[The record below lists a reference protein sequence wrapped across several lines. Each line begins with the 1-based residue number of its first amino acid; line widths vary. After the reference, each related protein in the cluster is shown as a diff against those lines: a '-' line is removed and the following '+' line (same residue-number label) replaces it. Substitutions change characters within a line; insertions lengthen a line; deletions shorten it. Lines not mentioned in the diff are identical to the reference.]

1 MKDKKSIIINIF
13 IAVVFALGGY
23 FMGAKSQKVRIQ
35 SMTRQ
40 QGMVAGARQ
49 NGQWQRGGIRPVAGE
64 ILSRDEKTMTVKLT
78 DGSSKIIILS
88 EKTVINKA
96 SDATRDELKNGEKIS
111 VFGTEN
117 PDGSVT
123 ASNIQ
128 IGVMQR
134 VLIKE

>member
-1 MKDKKSIIINIF
+1 MKDNKNIIITLL
-13 IAVVFALGGY
+13 IASVFALGGY
-23 FMGAKSQKVRIQ
+23 FVGAKTQKVRIQ
-35 SMTRQ
+35 GVTRQ

-64 ILSRDEKTMTVKLT
+64 ILSRDEKTMIVKLT

-96 SDATRDELKNGEKIS
+96 SDATRDELKSGEKIS

-123 ASNIQ
+123 ANNIQ
-128 IGVMQR
+128 IGVMTR